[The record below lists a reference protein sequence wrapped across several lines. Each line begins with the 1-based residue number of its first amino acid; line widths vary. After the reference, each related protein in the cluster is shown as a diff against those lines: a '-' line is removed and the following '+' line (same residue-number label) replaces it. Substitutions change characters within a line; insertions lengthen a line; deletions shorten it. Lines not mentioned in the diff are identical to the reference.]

1 MKEKN
6 VSNEQLSNFLLN
18 TQRIEHR
25 QQLYRRLAEK
35 ILFDGSYCFED
46 FCFVDSGK
54 TLPSTSDIS
63 SSQLVFAQLPELSQA
78 LQATICS
85 TTDSK
90 AGPNFFK
97 FIDHFT
103 NPDDK
108 VAPLLAI
115 ASCQPSSIFRAEVV
129 SHLSALSK
137 LQAKNEF
144 LILRWYTENPISE
157 PGFYPQRLNYLA
169 PNLDYGEILKNL
181 HLGNTEHDQIGI
193 WIVVNAG
200 SHCPNEM
207 LKYLNWRGEMC
218 IEQTPSTE
226 EIAIK
231 AFANLRPEA
240 YSQFN
245 TELLRKFIKSR
256 NLSAAAD
263 VQILSLVC
271 SHLQDQFLLEEYGRL
286 ALLCETKHLPQ
297 VIDIFKLYGAKWPE
311 SQLSCYGK
319 ILQKYGYKTNCKQ
332 VCQNIVSTLKNL
344 SIYQQESLA
353 QSHIMEHLVNILV
366 SLPQLH
372 NQAVESIITEIVM
385 MPPLLSTN
393 ILQFL
398 LNHCPNYLQ
407 TGLNRYTSVPN
418 LVKILETLLSL
429 TKSTPAEQTNH
440 LIIHIVKNIL
450 TLDSRLVTKLAEM
463 LYQAQLS
470 NLAGLPRNIKKSL
483 AVFENKEREF
493 QEFMQKF
500 A

>member
-137 LQAKNEF
+137 LQAKNEC

-157 PGFYPQRLNYLA
+157 PGFYPQR
-169 PNLDYGEILKNL
+169 
-181 HLGNTEHDQIGI
+181 Q
-193 WIVVNAG
+193 
-200 SHCPNEM
+200 
-207 LKYLNWRGEMC
+207 
-218 IEQTPSTE
+218 
-226 EIAIK
+226 
-231 AFANLRPEA
+231 
-240 YSQFN
+240 
-245 TELLRKFIKSR
+245 
-256 NLSAAAD
+256 
-263 VQILSLVC
+263 
-271 SHLQDQFLLEEYGRL
+271 GRR
-286 ALLCETKHLPQ
+286 H
-297 VIDIFKLYGAKWPE
+297 
-311 SQLSCYGK
+311 
-319 ILQKYGYKTNCKQ
+319 
-332 VCQNIVSTLKNL
+332 
-344 SIYQQESLA
+344 
-353 QSHIMEHLVNILV
+353 HH
-366 SLPQLH
+366 
-372 NQAVESIITEIVM
+372 
-385 MPPLLSTN
+385 
-393 ILQFL
+393 
-398 LNHCPNYLQ
+398 
-407 TGLNRYTSVPN
+407 
-418 LVKILETLLSL
+418 
-429 TKSTPAEQTNH
+429 
-440 LIIHIVKNIL
+440 
-450 TLDSRLVTKLAEM
+450 RL
-463 LYQAQLS
+463 
-470 NLAGLPRNIKKSL
+470 
-483 AVFENKEREF
+483 
-493 QEFMQKF
+493 
-500 A
+500 